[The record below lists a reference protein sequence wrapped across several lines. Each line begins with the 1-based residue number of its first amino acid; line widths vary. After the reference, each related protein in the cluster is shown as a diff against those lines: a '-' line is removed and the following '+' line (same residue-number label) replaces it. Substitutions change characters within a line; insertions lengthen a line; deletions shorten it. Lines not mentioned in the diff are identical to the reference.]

1 MFSYVTDKF
10 SSENSRAFSQVVF
23 PENLSFQRNTVG
35 ILCFISV
42 PICVY
47 KSGITSE
54 LHDNYS
60 LIIICIR
67 YYLSD
72 ADPVSQ
78 QAAKS
83 SSCRHEKKKHQ
94 SRLTFG
100 VGHVFLRGIVE
111 CLNFDLSFWKI
122 DKTNT
127 SLERLTKLWSLKKIN
142 KCLFIPN
149 CTGKIMWLSVIYG
162 KIRDGLLSMSK
173 ARASSAKIIYSNR
186 AFGQNNCVR
195 SKQWYAMIS
204 SQLQGTKKFQVR
216 LNNSR
221 NCSVCVRITFDEM

>member
-1 MFSYVTDKF
+1 MFSDVTDKF

-23 PENLSFQRNTVG
+23 PENLSFQRNTAG

-83 SSCRHEKKKHQ
+83 SSCRQTPPWKEVSIENDIWRRTCVS
-94 SRLTFG
+94 SRYRWMPEFWSFLLKNWQNQYQFG
-100 VGHVFLRGIVE
+100 
-111 CLNFDLSFWKI
+111 
-122 DKTNT
+122 KTNKIARARRASAICGLWKQLT
-127 SLERLTKLWSLKKIN
+127 SV
-142 KCLFIPN
+142 CLFQIAREN
-149 CTGKIMWLSVIYG
+149 HVIKCYTWKNTRWLIKHKQS
-162 KIRDGLLSMSK
+162 
-173 ARASSAKIIYSNR
+173 ARIECK
-186 AFGQNNCVR
+186 NNLFQPCVR
-195 SKQWYAMIS
+195 SKQLRTIKTMICNDIFTS
-204 SQLQGTKKFQVR
+204 SR
-216 LNNSR
+216 H
-221 NCSVCVRITFDEM
+221 